1 MLKDSRGIQENRHSI
16 YTIIP
21 EEKNMNDTLKKVIN
35 GITVT
40 VAFLNV
46 ALLVLK
52 LTSTV
57 TED

>member
-1 MLKDSRGIQENRHSI
+1 MIM
-16 YTIIP
+16 IP
-21 EEKNMNDTLKKVIN
+21 EEKNMDLKKVIN
-35 GITVT
+35 GVS
-40 VAFLNV
+40 VVVVFLNV

>member
-1 MLKDSRGIQENRHSI
+1 
-16 YTIIP
+16 
-21 EEKNMNDTLKKVIN
+21 MNDTLKKVIN